1 MYSIVQCVAG
11 ILYICVLLS
20 SCDKAYD
27 QITEVNQ
34 NMKSLTVNSLKEIF
48 FAGGCFWG
56 TEKVFKAVPGVT
68 DTEVGYAN
76 GSTYDPTYQQV
87 CTDLTGHRETVRV
100 IYDENMVSL
109 EDLVHVFFIVI
120 DPTVKDM
127 QGADRGTQYQ
137 TGVYYSDNAD
147 LPVIE
152 MLFEA
157 EKEKYCKFFV
167 ELKPLECFWPAEE
180 YHQDYL
186 DKNPG
191 GYCHITSDEM
201 REVQNYFQKD
211 NPQNVH

>member
-1 MYSIVQCVAG
+1 MDPTVRCIAG
-11 ILYICVLLS
+11 ILFICVFFA
-20 SCDKAYD
+20 CIIVGN
-27 QITEVNQ
+27 QITEDNE
-34 NMKSLTVNSLKEIF
+34 NMKSLTHNSLKEIY

-76 GSTYDPTYQQV
+76 GSTDDPTYQQV

-109 EDLVHVFFIVI
+109 EDLIRVFFIVI

-211 NPQNVH
+211 NPQNEH

>member
-1 MYSIVQCVAG
+1 
-11 ILYICVLLS
+11 
-20 SCDKAYD
+20 
-27 QITEVNQ
+27 
-34 NMKSLTVNSLKEIF
+34 MKSLTDNSLKEIY

-76 GSTYDPTYQQV
+76 GSTDDPTYQQV

-109 EDLVHVFFIVI
+109 GDLVRVFFIVI

-157 EKEKYCKFFV
+157 EKEKYSKFFV

-201 REVQNYFQKD
+201 REVQNYFRKD
-211 NPQNVH
+211 GPQNAHQSAVHR

>member
-1 MYSIVQCVAG
+1 
-11 ILYICVLLS
+11 
-20 SCDKAYD
+20 
-27 QITEVNQ
+27 
-34 NMKSLTVNSLKEIF
+34 MKSLGDNSLKEIY

-76 GSTYDPTYQQV
+76 GSTDDPTYQQV

-109 EDLVHVFFIVI
+109 GDLVRVFFIVI

-157 EKEKYCKFFV
+157 EKEKYSKFFV

-201 REVQNYFQKD
+201 REVQNYFLKD
-211 NPQNVH
+211 DPQNAHQSAGHI